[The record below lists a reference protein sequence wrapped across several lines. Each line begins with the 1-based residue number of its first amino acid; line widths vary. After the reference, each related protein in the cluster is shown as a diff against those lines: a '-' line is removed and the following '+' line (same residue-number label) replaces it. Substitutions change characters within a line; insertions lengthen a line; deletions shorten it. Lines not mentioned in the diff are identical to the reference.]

1 MKSMLVL
8 LVLVFVTLSIPASA
22 ATADTEKDRE
32 QLRGTWSGSW
42 IPEGQVRDA
51 MTIELSYDDNGTLG
65 GRFVTPTSMNFTKAT
80 FNNKTRTLLL
90 EAADAAS
97 GKQYKLDAK
106 VEGTEIKGTAAVDSQ
121 RGQVHLIKWTYVPRI
136 NGY

>member
-1 MKSMLVL
+1 MKAMFAVL
-8 LVLVFVTLSIPASA
+8 ALIFATLSMPALA
-22 ATADTEKDRE
+22 ANADADRD

-51 MTIELSYDDNGTLG
+51 MTIELSYDDNGKLG
-65 GRFVTPTSMNFTKAT
+65 GRFVTPTSVNFTKAT
-80 FNNKTRTLLL
+80 FNTKTRMLLL
-90 EAADAAS
+90 EAADAGS

-106 VEGTEIKGTAAVDSQ
+106 VEGTEIKGTVAVDSQ

-136 NGY
+136 NAY